1 MTTTAWTVV
10 LAAGAGRRLASVTG
24 DVPKQFWR
32 GDAGQSLLRETRD
45 RFAAISSGDRT
56 VVIVDR
62 RHARHLENSAEDH
75 RDATIV
81 MQPQDRGTAAGVM
94 LALTPVLDREP
105 DAVVAITPS
114 DHGVR
119 DTARFRGCVVD
130 AIRHAHAGAGPVLF
144 GVEPT
149 RAHDDYGWIT
159 PGASPTGGR
168 MRSVTSFVEKP
179 AREVAERL
187 LESGAVWNTM
197 IVVAKA
203 SAIRQLYAQHLPDLA
218 EAFELLRQVPAEER
232 AEWLA
237 DAYQTLP
244 SYDFSRDVLTP
255 ARNLWTYVLP
265 ASIGWT
271 DLGTPDRLREWQSR
285 AAPAHRTMPPVVP
298 AA

>member
-1 MTTTAWTVV
+1 MSADAWTVV

-32 GDAGQSLLRETRD
+32 GRSGESLLGDTRA
-45 RFAAISSGDRT
+45 RFAEISDASRT

-62 RHARHLENSAEDH
+62 RHTPHLEQQANGW
-75 RDATIV
+75 RDETIV
-81 MQPQDRGTAAGVM
+81 LQPGDRGTAAGVL
-94 LALTPVLDREP
+94 LALTPVLDRAP
-105 DAVVAITPS
+105 DAVVAVTPS

-119 DTARFRGCVVD
+119 DVKRFRECVLEAVSQ
-130 AIRHAHAGAGPVLF
+130 AHAGAGPVLF

-149 RAHDDYGWIT
+149 RAHEDYGWIT
-159 PGASPTGGR
+159 PGGSPTGGR
-168 MRSVTSFVEKP
+168 MRSVTAFVEKP
-179 AREVAERL
+179 ARDVAAQL

-203 SAIRQLYAQHLPDLA
+203 AAIRSLYAEHLPDLA
-218 EAFELLRQVPAEER
+218 TTFDRFRRIHPDDR
-232 AEWLA
+232 AGWLA
-237 DAYQTLP
+237 DAYRTLP

-271 DLGTPDRLREWQSR
+271 DLGTPDRLREWQSCHAR
-285 AAPAHRTMPPVVP
+285 TRAVPSAAPA
-298 AA
+298 A